1 MCVKGAQKK
10 GRPRSVGSAFII
22 RAACYRQEF
31 RPSVVAMADRMLITV
46 WIMIFQV
53 SLFFIGSLVKGFVFS
68 LLALRPSNV
77 MLNSFQ
83 HLSAEKDE

>member
-1 MCVKGAQKK
+1 M
-10 GRPRSVGSAFII
+10 GSAFII

-53 SLFFIGSLVKGFVFS
+53 SLFFIGSLVKGLVFS
-68 LLALRPSNV
+68 L
-77 MLNSFQ
+77 FYFGC
-83 HLSAEKDE
+83 

>member
-10 GRPRSVGSAFII
+10 ADLDKVGSAFII

-46 WIMIFQV
+46 WMIIFQV
-53 SLFFIGSLVKGFVFS
+53 SLFLIL
-68 LLALRPSNV
+68 
-77 MLNSFQ
+77 
-83 HLSAEKDE
+83 